1 MNEDTLQENQLNL
14 NQPRKKNKKKI
25 TSQAFETYLL
35 KM

>member
-25 TSQAFETYLL
+25 TIEDG
-35 KM
+35 K